1 MNASPSPVTSRIA
14 AARPRGR
21 PRQLG
26 RKLLLSLASV
36 VVSCLVAEGVV
47 RLVLG
52 PQPKFPRRVVEGP
65 HGLRINEPNAVYRH
79 QSADVSVWFRIN
91 SKGLRADREYPYEKP
106 AGTKRVVCLGDS
118 FTAGYEVDLE
128 DCFTRVLERELNAP
142 GRAVEVLDAGVSGF
156 GTAEELLYLERE
168 LIRYQPDVV
177 VVSFYGND
185 LMDNVRSD
193 LFGLDHGELV
203 TRHDRY
209 VPFGAF
215 ANFLNTNFAF
225 NWLSGY
231 SDAFAMAK
239 ETTTRLL
246 KRKQVE
252 ENIAAVDTAAS
263 TAAKVD
269 APNPASPSPDGAPPT
284 AAAPADPK
292 KAAALAKAREDADYA
307 VALTAALY
315 ERLREFCVGRGIA
328 LVIQSIPSNR
338 ENPLAL
344 VDLFPRDKFDV
355 ARPGV
360 TFQSDKEL
368 LDPFL
373 EKELL
378 YSKRSTGHWTPF
390 SHRVCGKALAA
401 RIVKEGLLG
410 N

>member
-1 MNASPSPVTSRIA
+1 MS
-14 AARPRGR
+14 ARR
-21 PRQLG
+21 PLRLG
-26 RKLLLSLASV
+26 RKLLLSLVASV
-36 VVSCLVAEGVV
+36 LSCLLGEALV
-47 RLVLG
+47 RATLG

-65 HGLRINEPNAVYRH
+65 HGLRVNEPNAVYRH

-106 AGTKRVVCLGDS
+106 AGVKRIVCIGDS

-246 KRKQVE
+246 KGKLVE
-252 ENIAAVDTAAS
+252 QNLAAIDAA
-263 TAAKVD
+263 AAGSGKD
-269 APNPASPSPDGAPPT
+269 PERTEKTPAEVAPP
-284 AAAPADPK
+284 DPK
-292 KAAALAKAREDADYA
+292 KAARLEQAKQEAEYA
-307 VALTAALY
+307 SALTAALY

-338 ENPLAL
+338 ENPVSL

-360 TFQSDKEL
+360 FFQSDKEL

-378 YSKRSTGHWTPF
+378 YWKRSTGHWTPF
-390 SHRVCGKALAA
+390 SHRICGKALAA

-410 N
+410 D

>member
-1 MNASPSPVTSRIA
+1 MS
-14 AARPRGR
+14 ARR
-21 PRQLG
+21 PLRLG
-26 RKLLLSLASV
+26 RKLLLSLVASV
-36 VVSCLVAEGVV
+36 LSCLLGEVLV
-47 RLVLG
+47 RATLG

-65 HGLRINEPNAVYRH
+65 HGLRVNEPNAVYRH

-106 AGTKRVVCLGDS
+106 AGVKLIVCLGDS

-246 KRKQVE
+246 KGKLVE
-252 ENIAAVDTAAS
+252 QNLAAIDAA
-263 TAAKVD
+263 AAGSGKD
-269 APNPASPSPDGAPPT
+269 PERTEKTPAEVAPP
-284 AAAPADPK
+284 DPK
-292 KAAALAKAREDADYA
+292 KAARLEQAKQEAEYA
-307 VALTAALY
+307 SALTAALY

-338 ENPLAL
+338 ENPVSL

-360 TFQSDKEL
+360 FFQSDKEL

-378 YSKRSTGHWTPF
+378 YWKRSTGHWTPF

-410 N
+410 D

>member
-1 MNASPSPVTSRIA
+1 MSAAPPTSTGGA
-14 AARPRGR
+14 AA
-21 PRQLG
+21 RQLG

-36 VVSCLVAEGVV
+36 VVTCLLAEGVV

-65 HGLRINEPNAVYRH
+65 FGLRINEPHAVYRH
-79 QSADVSVWFRIN
+79 ESADVSVWFRIN

-106 AGTKRVVCLGDS
+106 AGTKRIVCLGDS

-128 DCFTRVLERELNAP
+128 DCFTRVLERELTAQ

-185 LMDNVRSD
+185 LMDNVRSS
-193 LFGLDHGELV
+193 LFKLEHGRLEPL
-203 TRHDRY
+203 HDRY

-215 ANFLNTNFAF
+215 ANFLNSNFLF
-225 NWLSGY
+225 NWLSER
-231 SDAFAMAK
+231 SDAFALTK
-239 ETTTRLL
+239 EVTTRLVKGKL
-246 KRKQVE
+246 VE
-252 ENIAAVDTAAS
+252 QNMAAIDAA
-263 TAAKVD
+263 AAGSAKD
-269 APNPASPSPDGAPPT
+269 LEKTEKTEKTPAEVAPP
-284 AAAPADPK
+284 DPK
-292 KAAALAKAREDADYA
+292 KAARLEQAKQEAEYA
-307 VALTAALY
+307 SALTAALY
-315 ERLREFCVGRGIA
+315 ERLREYCVGRGIA

-338 ENPLAL
+338 ENPVSL
-344 VDLFPRDKFDV
+344 VELFPRDRFDV

-360 TFQSDKEL
+360 HFQSDKEL

-378 YSKRSTGHWTPF
+378 YWKRSTGHWTPF
-390 SHRVCGKALAA
+390 SHRVCGTALAA

-410 N
+410 K

>member
-1 MNASPSPVTSRIA
+1 MSAASSSSTGGTPTHP
-14 AARPRGR
+14 PRR

-36 VVSCLVAEGVV
+36 VVTCLLAEGVV

-65 HGLRINEPNAVYRH
+65 FGLRINEPHAVYRH
-79 QSADVSVWFRIN
+79 ESADVSVWFRIN

-106 AGTKRVVCLGDS
+106 AGTQRIVCLGDS
-118 FTAGYEVDLE
+118 FTAGYEVELE
-128 DCFTRVLERELNAP
+128 DCFTRVLERELTAQ

-156 GTAEELLYLERE
+156 GTAEECLYLERE

-185 LMDNVRSD
+185 LMDNVRSG
-193 LFGLDHGELV
+193 LFKLDHGKLEPL
-203 TRHDRY
+203 HDRY
-209 VPFGAF
+209 VPFGKF
-215 ANFLNTNFAF
+215 ANFLNTNFLF
-225 NWLSGY
+225 NWLSER
-231 SDAFAMAK
+231 SDAFALTK
-239 ETTTRLL
+239 EVTTRLL
-246 KRKQVE
+246 KGKLVE
-252 ENIAAVDTAAS
+252 QNLAAIDAAAS
-263 TAAKVD
+263 GSAKD
-269 APNPASPSPDGAPPT
+269 PEK
-284 AAAPADPK
+284 APAEVAPFDPK
-292 KAAALAKAREDADYA
+292 KTARLEQAKQESEYAKALT
-307 VALTAALY
+307 VAIY
-315 ERLREFCVGRGIA
+315 ERLREFCVGHGIA

-338 ENPLAL
+338 ENPVAL
-344 VDLFPRDKFDV
+344 VDVFPRDRFDV

-378 YSKRSTGHWTPF
+378 YWKKSTGHWTPF
-390 SHRVCGKALAA
+390 SHRVCGKALAE

-410 N
+410 K